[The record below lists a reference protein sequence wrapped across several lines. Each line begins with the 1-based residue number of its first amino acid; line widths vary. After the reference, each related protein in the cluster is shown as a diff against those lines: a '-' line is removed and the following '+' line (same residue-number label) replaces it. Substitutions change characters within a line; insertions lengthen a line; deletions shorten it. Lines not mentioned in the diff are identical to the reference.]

1 MCLDSTHQ
9 VQSPSSIP
17 LDSHYHDASAATTKH
32 TARLLPVISPPL
44 SLKASSRQPP
54 MPCLIVE
61 QTPAPVSF
69 SMTCPTRHEKNTSA
83 ALTTV
88 TGGAG
93 TPPEGSASGRRPTLV
108 LVSKYPTPG
117 SSKTRLIPA
126 FGKMLAARLAMAM
139 LKDLLARF
147 AEEDSTRVFRKVFVY
162 APASAGPAVAAML
175 KNLKLDKVWEA
186 EPVVMGTALRE
197 SGLTNILESALA
209 NARSTER
216 DGAVVFV
223 GMDTPEL
230 PWSEVM
236 AAKNAAE
243 MENNAYICPASDG
256 GYTLLGLP
264 STAREGSFEGVL
276 WSDPRTCAS
285 QAMVLSSKQVP
296 TRYGG

>member
-108 LVSKYPTPG
+108 LGTHGFSAHDGRTG
-117 SSKTRLIPA
+117 D
-126 FGKMLAARLAMAM
+126 MLCMCVP
-139 LKDLLARF
+139 
-147 AEEDSTRVFRKVFVY
+147 SPVCVFQF
-162 APASAGPAVAAML
+162 
-175 KNLKLDKVWEA
+175 
-186 EPVVMGTALRE
+186 
-197 SGLTNILESALA
+197 LE
-209 NARSTER
+209 
-216 DGAVVFV
+216 
-223 GMDTPEL
+223 
-230 PWSEVM
+230 
-236 AAKNAAE
+236 
-243 MENNAYICPASDG
+243 Y
-256 GYTLLGLP
+256 
-264 STAREGSFEGVL
+264 
-276 WSDPRTCAS
+276 
-285 QAMVLSSKQVP
+285 
-296 TRYGG
+296 